1 MNKRI
6 VLILLVL
13 VSLLLFGSCDENE
26 DVSGR
31 VREIIVSEPKKAD
44 ARMEQIIS
52 VIKDKDREALKSL
65 FSKKALEEAND
76 FDNGID
82 YLFDFLQ
89 GDIDSWE
96 RDGWASDE
104 SIRSGKK
111 SLMIRFSIIIN
122 TDKDDYLLFV
132 IDYNTDTINPD
143 NEGVYMLQIMKLV
156 DRNDQPSWQERL
168 CAGIYKPE

>member
-26 DVSGR
+26 DVSGK

-52 VIKDKDREALKSL
+52 AIKEKDREALKSL
-65 FSKKALEEAND
+65 FSKKVLEEAND

-96 RDGWASDE
+96 RDGWSSSE
-104 SIRSGKK
+104 SIEFGKK
-111 SLMIRFSIIIN
+111 SLMIRSGYKVITN
-122 TDKDDYLLFV
+122 EEEYLFFV
-132 IDYNTDTINPD
+132 VDYNEDTINPD
-143 NEGVYMLQIMKLV
+143 NAGVYMLQVTTWV
-156 DRNDQPSWQERL
+156 DSDNLGSWQERL
-168 CAGIYKPE
+168 CAGIYQPE